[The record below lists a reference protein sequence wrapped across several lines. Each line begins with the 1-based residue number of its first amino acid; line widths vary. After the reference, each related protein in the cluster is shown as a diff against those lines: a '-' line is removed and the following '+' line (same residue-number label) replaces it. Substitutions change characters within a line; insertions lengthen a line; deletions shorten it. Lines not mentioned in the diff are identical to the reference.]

1 MPPAQLLAARS
12 LALARSHQR
21 GGSAVTDMIRQTAE
35 DAQELKPRS
44 EVPARELVREI
55 GAVLRMSE
63 AEAAKLGEL
72 PDDPDEDQTMII
84 NMGPQ
89 HPSTHG
95 VLRLMLELKGE
106 TVLRCKPIIGY
117 LHTGMEKQGEQLTYM
132 QGGTNVTRM
141 DYLSP
146 FFNELVFSMA
156 TEQLLGIADDIPERA
171 VWIRMLVSELNR
183 MTSHLVYLATNGMDL
198 GAVSMMLYG
207 FRDREDVMRFFQKV
221 TGLRMNHN
229 YVRPGGV
236 AADLPPGWR
245 DDVLRILEQIPPRL
259 DEYDTLL
266 TGQPIWRERLQGV
279 GVITPTE
286 AVALGATGPVLR
298 STGVEWD
305 LRRQQPYLRYADVE
319 FDVIVGSYGD
329 AFDRYAI
336 RLNEVRESM
345 RIVRQV
351 LDRMPAGDY
360 RIQDKK
366 VTPPPRAR
374 IDESMEAL
382 IHHFKLFTEG
392 FKVPAGETYAA
403 VESPRGELGCYLVS
417 DGSARPYRMHIR
429 APSFVNIQCLPHM
442 MRDRLIADAVA
453 VISSVDPVLGDV
465 DR

>member
-1 MPPAQLLAARS
+1 M
-12 LALARSHQR
+12 
-21 GGSAVTDMIRQTAE
+21 TMIANE
-35 DAQELKPRS
+35 GAQEMRPRS
-44 EVPARELVREI
+44 ELSARELFREV
-55 GAVLRMSE
+55 GSVLRMSE
-63 AEAAKLGEL
+63 AEAASLGDL
-72 PDDPDEDQTMII
+72 PDDPEDDQTMVI

-95 VLRLMLELKGE
+95 VLRLMLELQGE

-117 LHTGMEKQGEQLTYM
+117 LHTGMEKTGEQLTFM

-146 FFNELVFSMA
+146 LNNELVFSLA
-156 TEQLLGIADDIPERA
+156 TEKLLGIDGEIPERA
-171 VWIRMLVSELNR
+171 VWMRMLLSELNR
-183 MTSHLVYLATNGMDL
+183 MSSHLLFMATNGMDL
-198 GAVSMMLYG
+198 GAVSMMIYG
-207 FRDREDVMRFFQKV
+207 WREREEVLRFFQKV

-229 YVRPGGV
+229 FIRPGGL
-236 AADLPPGWR
+236 AADLPAGWR
-245 DDVLRILEQIPPRL
+245 DDVLRLLDMLPERLE
-259 DEYDTLL
+259 EYDVLM

-286 AVALGATGPVLR
+286 ALALGATGPILR

-305 LRRQQPYLRYADVE
+305 LRRDMPYLRYDEVD
-319 FDVIVGSYGD
+319 FDVVVGTYGD

-336 RLNEVRESM
+336 RLNEIRESM
-345 RIVRQV
+345 RIVRQI
-351 LDRMPAGDY
+351 LDRMPSGDY

-382 IHHFKLFTEG
+382 IHHFKIFTEG
-392 FKVPAGETYAA
+392 FRVPEGEVY
-403 VESPRGELGCYLVS
+403 VGIESPRGEIGCYIAS
-417 DGSARPYRMHIR
+417 DGSPTPYRMHMR

-442 MRDRLIADAVA
+442 MRGGLVADAVA
-453 VISSVDPVLGDV
+453 VISSVDPVLGEV